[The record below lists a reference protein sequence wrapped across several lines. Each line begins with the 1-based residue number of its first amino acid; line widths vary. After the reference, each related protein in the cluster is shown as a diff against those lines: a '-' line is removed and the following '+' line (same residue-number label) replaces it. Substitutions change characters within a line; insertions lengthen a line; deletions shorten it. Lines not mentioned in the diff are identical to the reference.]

1 MQPKFKSQS
10 LINIWGWIFC
20 KNNYWIMENM
30 DKGLTV
36 PKWVLIIWPKIGQ
49 NVCPSPKISD
59 FWKKALSGCLCPCS
73 KVSKKTLNSNFRYH
87 QWHLWLLG
95 LSLLPAMGMGIIAA
109 LFVEHRVEPNGR
121 FGVPQPSRPG
131 CFVPADPFK
140 VN

>member
-1 MQPKFKSQS
+1 MARIRYSNFK
-10 LINIWGWIFC
+10 LRIVIWSNF
-20 KNNYWIMENM
+20 
-30 DKGLTV
+30 
-36 PKWVLIIWPKIGQ
+36 
-49 NVCPSPKISD
+49 
-59 FWKKALSGCLCPCS
+59 FWRFEKQIALSE
-73 KVSKKTLNSNFRYH
+73 KKPPLVKYLKMLNSNFRYH

-95 LSLLPAMGMGIIAA
+95 LSLLPAMAMGIIAA

>member
-1 MQPKFKSQS
+1 MSAQTQKLQIFEKSS
-10 LINIWGWIFC
+10 L
-20 KNNYWIMENM
+20 
-30 DKGLTV
+30 
-36 PKWVLIIWPKIGQ
+36 WVSVVRVVKYL
-49 NVCPSPKISD
+49 
-59 FWKKALSGCLCPCS
+59 
-73 KVSKKTLNSNFRYH
+73 KKTLNSNFRYH